1 MFVTRWLRTLRE
13 NTHCTVAGQC
23 IGACGL
29 ELGRA
34 QSRPVTMEIIC
45 LHQRESE
52 EAMIVLV
59 SDHRRM
65 VHFLWVTQTFS
76 IMWS

>member
-1 MFVTRWLRTLRE
+1 MME

-23 IGACGL
+23 IGVCGL

-52 EAMIVLV
+52 ESMIVLV
-59 SDHRRM
+59 LGHRR
-65 VHFLWVTQTFS
+65 VVRFLWVTQTFS
-76 IMWS
+76 IMWR